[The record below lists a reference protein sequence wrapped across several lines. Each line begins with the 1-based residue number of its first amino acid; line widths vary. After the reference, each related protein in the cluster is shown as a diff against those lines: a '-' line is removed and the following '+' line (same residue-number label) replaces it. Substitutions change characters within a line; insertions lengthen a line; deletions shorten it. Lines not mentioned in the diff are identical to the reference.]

1 MTTNVV
7 SVREGTGY
15 KEIVTLMRRYRIRGV
30 PVLDETGM
38 AIGVVSEA
46 DLLAKAA
53 APPLPAGAVRLAWRL
68 REPSKATGVT
78 AADIMTVPPVT
89 IGPGAS
95 VSEAARLMQARHVG
109 RVLVV
114 TGDSRLI
121 GVLSRADVL
130 SVFERPDPQI
140 RDEVIRAVIAEA
152 FALDP
157 GLFEVTVTSGVVTI
171 TGPVSKRPAALDL
184 LGAAWDVEGVIA
196 VRDQLSYPA
205 EDAG

>member
-1 MTTNVV
+1 MTTNVS

-15 KEIVTLMRRYRIRGV
+15 KEIVTLMQRYRVSAV
-30 PVLDETGM
+30 PVLDETGL
-38 AIGVVSEA
+38 AVGVVSDA

-53 APPLPAGAVRLAWRL
+53 APALPAGAVRLAWRL
-68 REPSKATGVT
+68 RERSKATGVT

-95 VSEAARLMQARHVG
+95 VSEAARLMQERHV
-109 RVLVV
+109 RRLLVV

-121 GVLSRADVL
+121 GVISRADVL

-140 RDEVIRAVIAEA
+140 RDEVIRAVIAET

-157 GLFEVTVTSGVVTI
+157 DLFEVTVMSDVVTI
-171 TGPVSKRPAALDL
+171 AGPVSSRPAALDL
-184 LGAAWDVEGVIA
+184 LGAVRDVEGVIA
-196 VRDQLSYPA
+196 VRDRLSYPA
-205 EDAG
+205 ADTG